1 MHFYTKQ
8 DDKVQARHFVPMAK
22 DPSRNRPSRV
32 SDAKKALKNGEQWFP
47 SVTTVLNVLDKPAL
61 VNWKV
66 DQHLQQ
72 AFSVPPLQDQGMWI
86 DKVKSITRNAMDVAP
101 SAGTDMHKI
110 LEDHVFFGSD
120 QGNKELLNMDGLEFH
135 IVHEIEMK
143 LDRLGIT
150 PQDTYKEEYF
160 LDDGV
165 GYAGCA
171 DLVVRD
177 DECWV
182 IDYKTKLTADKFKP
196 GKMAYPDHT
205 RQLAAYGMA
214 LFPNKFRA
222 ANIFICLET
231 GDIDFHE
238 HSWES
243 LENGWL
249 DFVDCLN
256 IFKRNTFNPT
266 TAA

>member
-110 LEDHVFFGSD
+110 LEDNVFSSEQLNLD
-120 QGNKELLNMDGLEFH
+120 KEAFMIVNGVEMALDNISMDEGVF
-135 IVHEIEMK
+135 
-143 LDRLGIT
+143 
-150 PQDTYKEEYF
+150 YKEEYF

-171 DLVVRD
+171 DLVVKN

-214 LFPNKFRA
+214 LFPDKFRA